1 MSARKVDNVKLGLF
15 VLAGGLFLIFSL
27 YMIGKNRNLFS
38 STFTI
43 SASFYNVN
51 GLMPG
56 NNVRFSGIDVGTV
69 KAISLESD
77 TSVRVTMIIDKKV
90 KKFIK
95 KNSVAAVGT
104 DGLMGNKLVNI
115 SGQPGEAP
123 AIEEGDEILS
133 LLPVETDEMLRTLN
147 TTNQNIANIS
157 SDLKKITQKINN
169 STSLWKL
176 LSDTLIVKDIKQAAV
191 NIKLASHHAAR
202 AGNEFVD
209 MTRRVKQGDGLAGTL
224 ITDTTLSRA
233 LRKSLND
240 IEVAS
245 SQAALMATD
254 LKEISATIKQGKGAA
269 GMLVSD
275 SLMVQRLSQTL
286 KNIES
291 GTAKFNENMEA
302 MRHHVLFRA
311 YFKKMEKAEKKTENP
326 AADQ

>member
-1 MSARKVDNVKLGLF
+1 
-15 VLAGGLFLIFSL
+15 
-27 YMIGKNRNLFS
+27 
-38 STFTI
+38 
-43 SASFYNVN
+43 
-51 GLMPG
+51 MPG

-115 SGQPGEAP
+115 SGQPGDALP
-123 AIEEGDEILS
+123 IEEDDVILS

-147 TTNQNIANIS
+147 TTNENIANIS

-176 LSDTLIVKDIKQAAV
+176 LSDTLIAKDIKQAAL
-191 NIKLASHHAAR
+191 NIKLASHHAAV

-209 MTRRVKQGDGLAGTL
+209 MTRRVKHGDGLAGTL
-224 ITDTTLSRA
+224 ITDTLLVFK
-233 LRKSLND
+233 LRKSLSD

-245 SQAALMATD
+245 SQAAQMATD
-254 LKEISATIKQGKGAA
+254 LKEIAATIKQGEGPA

-286 KNIES
+286 VNVEE
-291 GTAKFNENMEA
+291 GTAKFNENMKA
-302 MRHHVLFRA
+302 MRQHVLFRG
-311 YFKKMEKAEKKTENP
+311 YFKKLEKAEKKE
-326 AADQ
+326 